1 MDIKDKNEPKTT
13 NIIKDQQQITKK
25 ENDDEIDI
33 RNIYMTKRDHKHTRI
48 GKEFQ
53 AIIPELQPKQN
64 FTNFVSTN
72 NKQKDKNLFQLTQE
86 HKARFIYEREQ
97 DNSKPIKKIKY

>member
-1 MDIKDKNEPKTT
+1 
-13 NIIKDQQQITKK
+13 
-25 ENDDEIDI
+25 
-33 RNIYMTKRDHKHTRI
+33 MTKRDHKHTRI

-53 AIIPELQPKQN
+53 AVIPELQPNQN
-64 FTNFVSTN
+64 FVKFFSN
-72 NKQKDKNLFQLTQE
+72 NDAQKNKNLFQLTQE